1 MSRLGFFWNHKK
13 EQILADCQAEIRKHE
28 FQADYDR
35 SVHSSWI
42 QTIKSKKKKEI
53 CRAHQGDERRRQDQ
67 HFLHEKLLKQN
78 WDFREAHEKSLNEME
93 ELKRFPGSTFDT
105 MRRKLVEDQDTIFAV
120 TGKTQELQNEN
131 NCMNDSKDFQ
141 DAESIRSGNSHVT
154 SRPVSFPPHPIPGG
168 M

>member
-1 MSRLGFFWNHKK
+1 MFKSWN
-13 EQILADCQAEIRKHE
+13 
-28 FQADYDR
+28 DR
-35 SVHSSWI
+35 V
-42 QTIKSKKKKEI
+42 TKREI
-53 CRAHQGDERRRQDQ
+53 CRAHQRDERRRQDQ
-67 HFLHEKLLKQN
+67 HFLHEKVLKQN

-131 NCMNDSKDFQ
+131 NCMNDSKEFQ
-141 DAESIRSGNSHVT
+141 DAESIRSRNSHVT